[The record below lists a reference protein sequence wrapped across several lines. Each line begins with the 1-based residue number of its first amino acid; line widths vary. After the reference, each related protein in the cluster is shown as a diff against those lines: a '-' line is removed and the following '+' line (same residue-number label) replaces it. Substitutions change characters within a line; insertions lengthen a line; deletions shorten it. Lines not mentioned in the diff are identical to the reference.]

1 MVVRRMPVPRS
12 NFAIHRSRLM
22 MPGLIVAALS
32 GAGCTH
38 RIDVQPIRVEPIYLT
53 VDVNVRLDKQ
63 LEESF
68 GFEDRIERQVDTT
81 TTAPATQPAPVATP
95 STDGG
100 SKS

>member
-1 MVVRRMPVPRS
+1 MSRRYHAHLHNCLLP
-12 NFAIHRSRLM
+12 A
-22 MPGLIVAALS
+22 GLIASAFV

-68 GFEDRIERQVDTT
+68 GFEDRIERQVESATT
-81 TTAPATQPAPVATP
+81 VPATQTVP
-95 STDGG
+95 SSDSSNDGG